1 MITFN
6 IYIYHGAIYLPRG
19 ELALVVG
26 ELALVVGKVYA
37 KPFVW
42 GLSPLAGRK
51 LRHFEL

>member
-6 IYIYHGAIYLPRG
+6 IYIYIYIYHGAIYLPR
-19 ELALVVG
+19 G